1 MYFESQIAIMGM
13 AFRFPG
19 ENVDVN
25 GLWDFLN
32 AGRSGICDTPTDRFD
47 METFYSSNPD
57 VPGKTY
63 SRRAGYLKDPYL
75 FDAEFFRISAA
86 EALAMDPQ
94 QRGLL
99 ELCWTAL
106 ENAGLVPSELRGQRV
121 GLFLAIGEV
130 DYGRRTVRSGDARD
144 ITSYAWLG
152 SNRAVAAGRIA
163 YFLGVQG
170 PAMIVDTACSS
181 SLVATHLA
189 AQSLRTGDCDVAL
202 AGGINLILGPEET
215 IGVARLKAMST
226 SERCRPFDAM
236 ADGYMRGEGGGVIVM
251 KRLRDAVSEGDR
263 IDAVLAGSA
272 INNDGASNGLT
283 APNGA
288 AQEDVIK
295 RALAQAKARPEEV
308 VYVEAHGTGTPLGD
322 PVELNALRN
331 AYTREPGRNHPLLV
345 GSVKSQ
351 LGHLEAAAGMAGLV
365 KAILV
370 LRNWFVPGQANFAE
384 PTPRFCWEG
393 SQMRVPPDGQAL
405 PEGNGLV
412 AISGFGI
419 SGTNAHL
426 ILAPHADEK
435 AATPVV
441 RDRVLTLSGRSSKA
455 RLRLAKAYRE
465 AILQGALALR
475 DLCYTACVKRDH
487 WAFRLSIVGSTADDF
502 VRALDDF
509 EASNQTGNWHAGEEK
524 TTHKL
529 AFLFPGQG
537 AWRPGVGA
545 GLYGDNPIFRR
556 FANKCLQILQP
567 EVATDVLS
575 AILGKDPSSV
585 RHHPGQLAHFV
596 VLFSLASTWIE
607 LGQIPD
613 VVIGH
618 SLGEHVAAV
627 IAGVMSLEDG
637 LKAVEARGRLFDTA
651 TPRGAMLAV
660 AASVDELSQRV
671 RFGDDLF
678 VAGVNGPG
686 QTVVSG
692 TVEAVAAVETKMTA
706 LGRRVSRLK
715 TYDTPG
721 HSPLL
726 LPMRELFRQALNP
739 LHFSPPRIRFVSTL
753 TGRLANHGLAQVDHW
768 LDLVEQPVRFAEA
781 LDVIAGESLTF
792 LEVGPGAALS
802 NLVRVVTQDWLHA
815 IASLADGPDG
825 DEGPEPTNFAHA
837 CARLYSAGHH
847 VKWGRLYGAAPRP
860 VEAPTYPFEA
870 MRFELPVSRSSFV
883 DATDRAGG
891 FRDAATAYDGSG
903 FDVQRGRGREVA
915 DQASRRPSG
924 SAGTLAAIRAIASSV
939 ATHAGPIEDDLPLV
953 EQGFDSLA
961 LTEIR
966 VQLQQSFG
974 HTAPVSLF
982 AKRVSLNG
990 LASFFTA
997 TISPNAPSDNPV
1009 SEACKPADPHTSSD
1023 LQSGCGELAQ
1033 TLASGNAP
1041 QDQSLAVVLREGSGP
1056 LVALVHPIG
1065 GNVLCYADIAAAW
1078 PHDATVVALRHVDSN
1093 RDGISYRSME
1103 QLASCY
1109 RTELTKMFGRLPDL
1123 LGGWSLGGLI
1133 AHEMAAQW
1141 EAISVAAPPLFIIDS
1156 PFRNGV
1162 FAGRLKNIVRD
1173 LGWPRGLSLVEK
1185 LQEDHRFQAMLHSE
1199 FGLANIR
1206 DRVSVATFSRLSRLH
1221 AFSAAAIAWHAP
1233 KIVRTPITYALAS
1246 RGQNGR
1252 SREDVLEHLRLMT
1265 KGQVRVS
1272 AFDEDHDSI
1281 VRAPAAARLAGFLV
1295 DDVDLPALQG
1305 NEMKLRHS

>member
-1 MYFESQIAIMGM
+1 MYFESQIAITGM

-19 ENVDVN
+19 ENVDAN

-32 AGRSGICDTPTDRFD
+32 AGRSAICDTPADRFD
-47 METFYSSNPD
+47 IETFYSSNPD
-57 VPGKTY
+57 VAGKTY
-63 SRRAGYLKDPYL
+63 ARRAGYLKDPYR

-99 ELCWTAL
+99 ELCWSAL

-130 DYGRRTVRSGDARD
+130 DYGRRTVRSGDVRD

-152 SNRAVAAGRIA
+152 SNRAVAAGRVA

-189 AQSLRTGDCDVAL
+189 AQSLRSGDCDIAL

-226 SERCRPFDAM
+226 SEACRPFDAL

-251 KRLRDAVSEGDR
+251 KRLHNAVADGDR

-283 APNGA
+283 APNGT
-288 AQEDVIK
+288 AQEDVIR
-295 RALAQAKARPEEV
+295 RALAQAKAQPEEV

-331 AYTREPGRNHPLLV
+331 AYTREPGRKSPLLI
-345 GSVKSQ
+345 GSIKSQ
-351 LGHLEAAAGMAGLV
+351 LGHLEAAAGIAGLV

-370 LRNWFVPGQANFAE
+370 LRNRFVPGQANFAE
-384 PTPRFCWEG
+384 PTPRFRWEG
-393 SQMRVPPDGQAL
+393 SQMHVTPNGQAL
-405 PEGNGLV
+405 PEGRGLV

-426 ILAPHADEK
+426 ILAPHVDEK
-435 AATPVV
+435 AATPLV
-441 RDRVLTLSGRSSKA
+441 RERVLTLSGRSSRA
-455 RLRLAKAYRE
+455 RLTLAKAYRE
-465 AILQGALALR
+465 AILQGAPGLR
-475 DLCYTACVKRDH
+475 ELCYTACVKRDH
-487 WAFRLSIVGSTADDF
+487 WAFRLSVVGSTADDF

-509 EASNQTGNWHAGEEK
+509 EASNQTGNWHAGEGNG
-524 TTHKL
+524 TRKL

-556 FANKCLQILQP
+556 FANQCLQILPPQ
-567 EVATDVLS
+567 VAADVLS
-575 AILGKDPSSV
+575 AIQGKDPSSV

-596 VLFSLASTWIE
+596 VLFSLASTWME

-627 IAGVMSLEDG
+627 VAGVMSLEDG

-660 AASVDELSQRV
+660 AASLDELSACV

-692 TVEAVAAVETKMTA
+692 TVEAVAAVETRMTA

-726 LPMRELFRQALNP
+726 SPMRELFRQALTP
-739 LHFSPPRIRFVSTL
+739 LHFSAPRIRLVSTL
-753 TGRLANHGLAQVDHW
+753 TGRLADRGPTQVDHW

-802 NLVRVVTQDWLHA
+802 NLVRGVTQDWLHA

-825 DEGPEPTNFAHA
+825 DEGAEPTNFAHA
-837 CARLYSAGHH
+837 CARLYSAGHQ
-847 VKWGRLYGAAPRP
+847 VKWSRLYGPAPRP

-870 MRFELPVSRSSFV
+870 VRFELPVSRSSFV
-883 DATDRAGG
+883 AAPDRVGV
-891 FRDAATAYDGSG
+891 FQDAATAQNGAG
-903 FDVQRGRGREVA
+903 FDVQGERARKGA
-915 DQASRRPSG
+915 DQASMRPSG
-924 SAGTLAAIRAIASSV
+924 SAGTREGIRAIVSSV
-939 ATHAGPIEDDLPLV
+939 ATNPGPIEDDVPLV

-961 LTEIR
+961 LTELR
-966 VQLQQSFG
+966 ARLQQSFG
-974 HTAPVSLF
+974 RTPPVSLF

-990 LASFFTA
+990 LTSFFTA
-997 TISPNAPSDNPV
+997 SIPASPPSENHAI
-1009 SEACKPADPHTSSD
+1009 EALKAADSHTSRD
-1023 LQSGCGELAQ
+1023 FQSGAGEPAQ
-1033 TLASGNAP
+1033 TLASGNASS
-1041 QDQSLAVVLREGSGP
+1041 QDPSLAVVLREGSGP

-1065 GNVLCYADIAAAW
+1065 GDVLCYADLAAAW
-1078 PHDATVVALRHVDSN
+1078 PRDATVVALRHVDSN
-1093 RDGISYRSME
+1093 SDGISYRSME

-1109 RTELTKMFGRLPDL
+1109 RTELTKVFGRLPDL
-1123 LGGWSLGGLI
+1123 LGGWSFGGLI
-1133 AHEMAAQW
+1133 AHEMAAQC
-1141 EAISVAAPPLFIIDS
+1141 EAASGEAPPLCIIDS
-1156 PFRNGV
+1156 PFRSGRFV
-1162 FAGRLKNIVRD
+1162 GRLKNIVRE

-1185 LQEDHRFQAMLHSE
+1185 LQEDHRFQTMLDSE
-1199 FGLANIR
+1199 FGLAGIR
-1206 DRVSVATFSRLSRLH
+1206 DRVSVATFSRLARLH

-1233 KIVRTPITYALAS
+1233 KIVRTPIAYALAS

-1265 KGQVRVS
+1265 KGPVRVS

-1295 DDVDLPALQG
+1295 DEADLPVLQG
-1305 NEMKLRHS
+1305 S